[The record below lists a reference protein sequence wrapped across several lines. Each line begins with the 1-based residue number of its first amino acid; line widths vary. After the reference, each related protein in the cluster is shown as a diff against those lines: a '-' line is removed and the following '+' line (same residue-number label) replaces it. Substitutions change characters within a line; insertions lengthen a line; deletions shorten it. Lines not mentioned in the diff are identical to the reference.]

1 MKKIKKDEWILIE
14 PYINRKYE
22 KFINNNFLCNNNT
35 DNNVS
40 YFMNWNWVRSKGE
53 KLICDNKGV
62 NKKVNRNLLIQ
73 LLKVL
78 IKNLVNQTWGLIL

>member
-14 PYINRKYE
+14 PYINGKYE
-22 KFINNNFLCNNNT
+22 KFINNNCLCNNNT

-40 YFMNWNWVRSKGE
+40 YFMHWNWVRSKGE
-53 KLICDNKGV
+53 KLICDNQGV

-78 IKNLVNQTWGLIL
+78 IKNLVNQTWGMIL

>member
-14 PYINRKYE
+14 PYIDGTYE

-40 YFMNWNWVRSKGE
+40 YCMNWNWVSF
-53 KLICDNKGV
+53 
-62 NKKVNRNLLIQ
+62 
-73 LLKVL
+73 
-78 IKNLVNQTWGLIL
+78 

>member
-40 YFMNWNWVRSKGE
+40 YFMHWNWVRSKGE
-53 KLICDNKGV
+53 KLICDNQGV

-78 IKNLVNQTWGLIL
+78 IKNLLNQTWGMIL

>member
-40 YFMNWNWVRSKGE
+40 YFMHWNWVRSKGE
-53 KLICDNKGV
+53 KLICDNQGV

-78 IKNLVNQTWGLIL
+78 IKNLVNQTWGMIL